1 MALIHLESK
10 TTNPDDLLRR
20 DLTRIEQQINTQQQ
34 LLDLQSRTS
43 DPNPGDTTGKIQI
56 WYRRD
61 VQQIRFNDNGTVYKI
76 QATAA

>member
-10 TTNPDDLLRR
+10 TVNADDLLRR
-20 DLTRIEQQINTQQQ
+20 DLTKIEQQINIQQQ

-43 DPNPGDTTGKIQI
+43 DPNPGDTSGKIQI

-61 VQQIRFNDNGTVYKI
+61 LLQIRWNDNGTIYKL
-76 QATAA
+76 QGVAA